1 MFQET
6 PNYHSL
12 FVKLT
17 TPKNGPL
24 TTKIVAK
31 PLELL
36 DEAMGMFQKWATE
49 YIRRVSKM
57 VEDAESKEFN
67 NVGVGDNAV
76 KNLFSPAVNPTVER
90 PVANEEKIEADI
102 VNNWYQCLVLHVS
115 RNGNRSARRVMW
127 KEMAAGRLSTTKVVR
142 LLKRTK
148 DEIIEAYN

>member
-12 FVKLT
+12 FVRLT

-24 TTKIVAK
+24 TTKIVSK

-67 NVGVGDNAV
+67 NVGVGDSTV

-127 KEMAAGRLSTTKVVR
+127 KEMAAGRLSTIKVAR
-142 LLKRTK
+142 LLQRTK